1 MLDCSEEAKMPEN
14 KKVDF
19 RFEGS
24 TLIVAVDTNKDGQ
37 PVLELKFDMAEIPD
51 EIWGMMNKNKG
62 E

>member
-1 MLDCSEEAKMPEN
+1 MPEN